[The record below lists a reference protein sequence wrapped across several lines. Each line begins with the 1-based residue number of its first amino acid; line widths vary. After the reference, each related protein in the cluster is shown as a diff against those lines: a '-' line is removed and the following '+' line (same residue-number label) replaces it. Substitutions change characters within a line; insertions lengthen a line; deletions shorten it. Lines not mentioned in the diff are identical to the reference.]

1 VIIYHEIK
9 TKIINITTFY
19 IIILSLFQGN
29 NILSYKD
36 QIASLSPNCIKG
48 GVYNLPVS
56 KGYHDWE
63 NPEQCVKRLLRLASY

>member
-19 IIILSLFQGN
+19 VIILTLFQGN

-36 QIASLSPNCIKG
+36 QIASLTPNCKG
-48 GVYNLPVS
+48 GGEFYNFQ
-56 KGYHDWE
+56 GR
-63 NPEQCVKRLLRLASY
+63 PE